1 MIENMICYCFS
12 YTEEDIRKDFAE
24 HGRSTIMERIMAE
37 KKKGKC
43 RCETTNPK
51 GR

>member
-1 MIENMICYCFS
+1 MSEEFVCFCFE
-12 YTEEDIRKDFAE
+12 YTASDIVADAKK

-37 KKKGKC
+37 KKDGNC
-43 RCETTNPK
+43 RCSETNPK